1 MEREEKDMFVR
12 KMIWNLLILLYF
24 VYILD
29 MNLKNESTT
38 YVTCI
43 FNFQSS
49 KTKTNLQPVVLP
61 EILEAHKQ
69 KCRDIIKKE
78 SVGPIEHCKI
88 YDKYNFLISKQV
100 TMTMIYL
107 IFFFFFQWG
116 RQFEIKG
123 K

>member
-1 MEREEKDMFVR
+1 
-12 KMIWNLLILLYF
+12 
-24 VYILD
+24 

>member
-1 MEREEKDMFVR
+1 
-12 KMIWNLLILLYF
+12 
-24 VYILD
+24 

-78 SVGPIEHCKI
+78 SVGPIEHCNSNINKFHI
-88 YDKYNFLISKQV
+88 IFLTNMSFSSRSIITVHSYIENLFHFNFP
-100 TMTMIYL
+100 
-107 IFFFFFQWG
+107 
-116 RQFEIKG
+116 
-123 K
+123 

>member
-1 MEREEKDMFVR
+1 
-12 KMIWNLLILLYF
+12 
-24 VYILD
+24 
-29 MNLKNESTT
+29 MNLQP
-38 YVTCI
+38 YVSY
-43 FNFQSS
+43 FQSS

-100 TMTMIYL
+100 TMTIIYL
-107 IFFFFFQWG
+107 VCLSFCKGEDLFKMK
-116 RQFEIKG
+116 IKSCKICLNSLLPAFVFG
-123 K
+123 IDSCSVSIE